1 MAITPQKFNAF
12 VEALAEKKHN
22 LGSDSLKLMLTNTAP
37 LSTHAVK
44 ADITEIGAG
53 NGYSAGGA
61 AVTVASSSQTGGLY
75 KLVINDVVITAAG
88 GSIGPF
94 RWAVLYNDT
103 APSKEL
109 IWFLDYGLPI
119 TLPNGE
125 YFKVDGTSAGALS
138 LQ

>member
-1 MAITPQKFNAF
+1 MAITPQKINSF

-75 KLVINDVVITAAG
+75 KLVINDVVIIAAG

-119 TLPNGE
+119 TLADGE